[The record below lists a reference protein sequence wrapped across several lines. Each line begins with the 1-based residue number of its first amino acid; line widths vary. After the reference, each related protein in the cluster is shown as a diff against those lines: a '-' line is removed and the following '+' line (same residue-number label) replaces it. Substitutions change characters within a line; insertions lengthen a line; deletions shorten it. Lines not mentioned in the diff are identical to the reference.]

1 MNLSDFILNR
11 PAIFFVCDNS
21 EFGDLDLFHDVF
33 PELYRLNCHLQEDS
47 FYLLVPIKRL
57 PLNNYVDN
65 SNPSLSIIYTPS
77 FFSVN
82 VLFKVSNR
90 AFDIEWDQA
99 KELHLG
105 ICSAGILGFSSQYYS
120 DAYKHIFDFL
130 LKQHI
135 FSLFYVGFDGF
146 ARVGSTDMHIDSF
159 EETKSQISSDFPDV
173 KVILKE
179 NRRISVS
186 SFSLICF
193 LLGDKL
199 VESIEK
205 VKRDAGDCLN
215 KLEKNKDIISS
226 SFKLFIENKDKDK
239 NSSRYLLKVIS
250 EYLLKDI
257 SEYGPFLP
265 HDYENQVVNLG
276 SKDDVVGYI
285 EKEIKKYE

>member
-1 MNLSDFILNR
+1 M
-11 PAIFFVCDNS
+11 
-21 EFGDLDLFHDVF
+21 
-33 PELYRLNCHLQEDS
+33 
-47 FYLLVPIKRL
+47 
-57 PLNNYVDN
+57 
-65 SNPSLSIIYTPS
+65 
-77 FFSVN
+77 
-82 VLFKVSNR
+82 
-90 AFDIEWDQA
+90 
-99 KELHLG
+99 
-105 ICSAGILGFSSQYYS
+105 
-120 DAYKHIFDFL
+120 
-130 LKQHI
+130 
-135 FSLFYVGFDGF
+135 
-146 ARVGSTDMHIDSF
+146 
-159 EETKSQISSDFPDV
+159 
-173 KVILKE
+173 
-179 NRRISVS
+179 
-186 SFSLICF
+186 
-193 LLGDKL
+193 